1 MDYLRGSEWR
11 RWDLHIHTPDTL
23 KNDNFNVSAGE
34 DRWSKFYK
42 TILDYNCN
50 PGNSQKV
57 VSVIGITDYF
67 SVENYRKVIANV
79 DFSKLIPLILPNV
92 ELRLM
97 PSSKSA
103 ALNLHCIFNPSLT
116 PDDIE
121 ERFLAKLEFPYNE
134 TPYNATPRSLIQ
146 LGRKLFNNESIDEM
160 TAKKKAIS
168 QFVVD
173 ISTLRNVFAK
183 DKKLR
188 ENAIIILPNG
198 GRDGVSGI
206 GCSSGQQRDSGFATV
221 QNELYKLSDA
231 IFSSKQKDIDYFLG
245 KGPDSPQ
252 EVIDRCGKL
261 MPCLHGSDAHDYDS
275 IFEPDGKRYCWI
287 KADCTFE
294 GLRQIIYEPEAR
306 VRISELK
313 PEEKKPYYV
322 IDKIVI
328 NDPEFINTP
337 IFFNENLTC
346 IIGGK
351 STGKSVLLNN
361 IANTIDSVQVASK
374 LSIANDERIL
384 SASYP
389 SPKLVVKWRDG
400 TESTKMDVHNRKIV
414 YIPQTYLNRLADITT
429 EKNDID
435 NIIEGVLLQ
444 DESIKS
450 GYDLMNKKITENKAI
465 IDKTIYDLI
474 SVKNQIDELR
484 NKILELGNFNA
495 IENEIIKLTTRKNQ
509 LAGELSVSQED
520 LQSYENAVKQ
530 NREIDNRLKE
540 IADVN
545 TYLAN
550 TEYLLEK
557 KGIDSFLT
565 EQYRNSIIKE
575 QNQEFNS
582 AKAQWDSYREKKSKE
597 LLDSVE
603 TLKKEYAINLSII
616 DSVKKKQTEAETL
629 FAINKEIEE
638 EEKKKSAVVLANNQI
653 KTLEEQYH
661 NLLNNLLETYKRF
674 ESIYDNYTSNI
685 NSRTGLDTSDNDPL
699 RFNARSVFRGDFFV
713 NEFKKVFDSSRKK
726 LKDILIFN
734 DNPSLY
740 NDYDDGVRSKLVDAV
755 LHSNESPIIRKA
767 TTLESAL
774 RTIFSDYF
782 TVNYSVTV
790 DNDTIQEMSPGKK
803 AIILLKLLISLAE
816 SNCPILID
824 QPEDDLDNRSI
835 YNDLASFIREKK
847 SKRQIIIV
855 THNANIVLGCDAE
868 EVIVANQKGVN
879 SPNNQFRFE
888 YRSGSIENNIPILDE
903 NGRQISGVLNSKG
916 IQQHICEILEGGQE
930 AFVKRQQKYS
940 LNK

>member
-1 MDYLRGSEWR
+1 MDYSRGSEWR

-23 KNDNFNVSAGE
+23 KNDQFKVSQGE
-34 DRWSKFYK
+34 DKWEKFYK
-42 TILDYNCN
+42 TILNYNSN
-50 PGNSQKV
+50 VQKSV
-57 VSVIGITDYF
+57 CVIGITDYF
-67 SVENYRKVIANV
+67 SIENYKKVVENV
-79 DFSKLIPLILPNV
+79 DFSKQIPLILPNV

-97 PSSKSA
+97 PSSKSG
-103 ALNLHCIFNPSLT
+103 ALNLHCIFNPCLT

-121 ERFLAKLEFPYNE
+121 ERFLAKLEFTYNE

-146 LGRKLFNNESIDEM
+146 LGRNLSNDESIDEM
-160 TAKKKAIS
+160 SAKKKAIS

-173 ISTLRNVFAK
+173 ISTLRNIFAK

-188 ENAIIILPNG
+188 ENSIIILPNG
-198 GRDGVSGI
+198 GRDGASGI
-206 GCSSGQQRDSGFATV
+206 GCSSGQQRDSSFATV

-252 EVIDRCGKL
+252 EVIHRCGKL

-275 IFEPDGKRYCWI
+275 IFEPDGKKYCWI

-328 NDPEFINTP
+328 NDPDFINTP
-337 IFFNENLTC
+337 ILFNENLTC

-361 IANTIDSVQVASK
+361 IANTIDSSQVANK
-374 LSIANDERIL
+374 LSIANNDRIL
-384 SASYP
+384 SATYP

-400 TESTKMDVHNRKIV
+400 TESTKADVHNRKIV

-435 NIIEGVLLQ
+435 NIIEDVLLQ
-444 DESIKS
+444 DEAIKS
-450 GYDLMNKKITENKAI
+450 AFDLMNRKITENKAT

-474 SVKNQIDELR
+474 AVKNQIEEIR
-484 NKILELGNFNA
+484 NKLLELGNFDS
-495 IENEIIKLTTRKNQ
+495 IENEIKKLTTRKNQ
-509 LAGELSVSQED
+509 IVGELSVSQED
-520 LQSYENAVKQ
+520 LQNYETAVKQ

-540 IADVN
+540 IVDVN
-545 TYLAN
+545 SYLTN

-557 KGIDSFLT
+557 ISIDSFLP
-565 EQYRNSIIKE
+565 EQYRNSLIKE
-575 QNQEFNS
+575 QEQEFKS
-582 AKAQWDSYREKKSKE
+582 AKEQWNSYKARQFKE
-597 LLDSVE
+597 LSDSAE
-603 TLKKEYAINLSII
+603 ALKKDYAKNSLII
-616 DSVKKKQTEAETL
+616 DSIKKKQTEAETL

-653 KTLEEQYH
+653 KALDERY
-661 NLLNNLLETYKRF
+661 NKLLNDLLTTYKKF
-674 ESIYDNYTSNI
+674 ESIYDGYTSNV

-699 RFNARSVFRGDFFV
+699 RFNARSVFRGDFFI

-726 LKDILIFN
+726 MKDILTIN

-740 NDYDDGVRSKLVDAV
+740 NDYDDAVRCKLVEAI
-755 LHSNESPIIRKA
+755 LYPKESPITRKS

-782 TVNYSVTV
+782 TINYSVTV

-888 YRSGSIENNIPILDE
+888 YRSGAIENNTPMLDE
-903 NGRQISGVLNSKG
+903 NGRQISGMLNSKG

-930 AFVKRQQKYS
+930 AFIKRQQKYS
-940 LNK
+940 LNT

>member
-1 MDYLRGSEWR
+1 MDYSRGSEWR

-23 KNDNFNVSAGE
+23 KNDQFNVSQGE
-34 DRWSKFYK
+34 DKWEKFYQ
-42 TILDYNCN
+42 TILNYNSN
-50 PGNSQKV
+50 PQKSV
-57 VSVIGITDYF
+57 CVIGITDYF
-67 SVENYRKVIANV
+67 SIENYKKVIENV
-79 DFSKLIPLILPNV
+79 AFSKQIPLILPNV

-97 PSSKSA
+97 PSSKSG
-103 ALNLHCIFNPSLT
+103 ALNLHCIFNPCLT

-121 ERFLAKLEFPYNE
+121 ERFLAKLEFIYNG
-134 TPYNATPRSLIQ
+134 TPYNATPRNLIQ
-146 LGRKLFNNESIDEM
+146 LGRNLSDNGSIDEIS
-160 TAKKKAIS
+160 AKKKAIS

-173 ISTLRNVFAK
+173 ISTLRNIFAK

-188 ENAIIILPNG
+188 ENSIIILPNG
-198 GRDGVSGI
+198 GRDGASGI
-206 GCSSGQQRDSGFATV
+206 GCSSGQQRDSSFATV

-252 EVIDRCGKL
+252 EVIHRCGKL

-328 NDPEFINTP
+328 NDPEFTNTP
-337 IFFNENLTC
+337 IPFNENLTC

-361 IANTIDSVQVASK
+361 IANTIDSSQVANK
-374 LSIANDERIL
+374 LSIANNDRIL
-384 SASYP
+384 STSYP

-400 TESTKMDVHNRKIV
+400 TESTKADVHNRKIV
-414 YIPQTYLNRLADITT
+414 YIPQTYLNRLADVTT

-435 NIIEGVLLQ
+435 NIIEDVLLQ
-444 DESIKS
+444 DEAIKS
-450 GYDLMNKKITENKAI
+450 AFDLMNRKITENKAT

-474 SVKNQIDELR
+474 SVKNQIEEIR
-484 NKILELGNFNA
+484 NKLLELGSFEA

-509 LAGELSVSQED
+509 IAGELSVSQDD

-545 TYLAN
+545 SFLTN

-557 KGIDSFLT
+557 ISIDSFLP
-565 EQYRNSIIKE
+565 EQYRNSLIKE
-575 QNQEFNS
+575 QDQEFKS
-582 AKAQWDSYREKKSKE
+582 AKEQWNSYKARQSKE
-597 LLDSVE
+597 LSDSVE
-603 TLKKEYAINLSII
+603 ALKKDYAKNSLII

-638 EEKKKSAVVLANNQI
+638 EEKKKSAVALANNQI
-653 KTLEEQYH
+653 KALDERY
-661 NLLNNLLETYKRF
+661 NKLLNDLLTTYKKF
-674 ESIYDNYTSNI
+674 ESIYDDYTSNI
-685 NSRTGLDTSDNDPL
+685 NSRTGLDASDNDPL
-699 RFNARSVFRGDFFV
+699 RFNARSVFRGDFFI

-726 LKDILIFN
+726 MKDILTIS

-740 NDYDDGVRSKLVDAV
+740 YDYDDAVRSKLVEAI
-755 LHSNESPIIRKA
+755 LYPKESPITRKA

-888 YRSGSIENNIPILDE
+888 YRSGAIENNTPILDE

-930 AFVKRQQKYS
+930 AFIKRQQKYS

>member
-1 MDYLRGSEWR
+1 M
-11 RWDLHIHTPDTL
+11 
-23 KNDNFNVSAGE
+23 
-34 DRWSKFYK
+34 
-42 TILDYNCN
+42 
-50 PGNSQKV
+50 
-57 VSVIGITDYF
+57 
-67 SVENYRKVIANV
+67 
-79 DFSKLIPLILPNV
+79 
-92 ELRLM
+92 
-97 PSSKSA
+97 
-103 ALNLHCIFNPSLT
+103 
-116 PDDIE
+116 
-121 ERFLAKLEFPYNE
+121 
-134 TPYNATPRSLIQ
+134 
-146 LGRKLFNNESIDEM
+146 
-160 TAKKKAIS
+160 
-168 QFVVD
+168 
-173 ISTLRNVFAK
+173 
-183 DKKLR
+183 R
-188 ENAIIILPNG
+188 ENSIIILPNG
-198 GRDGVSGI
+198 GRDGASGI
-206 GCSSGQQRDSGFATV
+206 GCSSGQQRDSSFATV

-252 EVIDRCGKL
+252 KVIDRCGKL

-940 LNK
+940 LNT

>member
-252 EVIDRCGKL
+252 EVINRCGKL

-582 AKAQWDSYREKKSKE
+582 AKAQWDSYRAKKSKE
-597 LLDSVE
+597 SLDTVE

>member
-1 MDYLRGSEWR
+1 MDYSRGSEWR

-23 KNDNFNVSAGE
+23 KNDQFKVSQGE
-34 DRWSKFYK
+34 DKWEKFYK
-42 TILDYNCN
+42 TILNYNSN
-50 PGNSQKV
+50 AQKSV
-57 VSVIGITDYF
+57 CVIGITDYF
-67 SVENYRKVIANV
+67 SIENYKKVVENV
-79 DFSKLIPLILPNV
+79 DFSKQIPLILPNV

-97 PSSKSA
+97 PSSKSG
-103 ALNLHCIFNPSLT
+103 ALNLHCIFNPCLT

-121 ERFLAKLEFPYNE
+121 ERFLAKLEFTYNE

-146 LGRKLFNNESIDEM
+146 LGRNLSNDESIDEM
-160 TAKKKAIS
+160 SAKNKAIS

-173 ISTLRNVFAK
+173 ISTLRNIFAK

-188 ENAIIILPNG
+188 ENSIIILPNG
-198 GRDGVSGI
+198 GRDGASGI
-206 GCSSGQQRDSGFATV
+206 GCSSGQQRDSSFATV

-252 EVIDRCGKL
+252 KVIDRCGKL

-940 LNK
+940 LNT